1 LAAIAL
7 AVNLPEIDSM
17 QYQLVI
23 FDLAG
28 TTVRDNKDVHRILQS
43 ALLKQGVVIT
53 IEDANEVMGI
63 PKPEAIR
70 ILLEKRRDNL
80 RLITDQWIGEIHG
93 DFVADMIRF
102 YETDASVGEK
112 AGVTET
118 FRKLKSLGIKIAVNT
133 GFDRAITEA
142 LLTRLGWQRDLLID
156 YSVTSD
162 EVIRGRPFPDMIF
175 HAMKRLGV
183 DESSRVIKVGDT
195 VSDLQEG
202 HAAGCGIVVGI
213 TSGAFSAQAL
223 EKESP
228 HHLIN
233 EIPELLTLLK

>member
-1 LAAIAL
+1 M
-7 AVNLPEIDSM
+7 AVKLPEIDVM
-17 QYQLVI
+17 HYELVI

-28 TTVRDNKDVHRILQS
+28 TTVRDNKDVHRVLQS
-43 ALLKQGVVIT
+43 ALLKNDVVIT
-53 IEDANEVMGI
+53 IEEANEVMGI

-70 ILLEKRRDNL
+70 ILLEKRDYDPL
-80 RLITDQWIGEIHG
+80 SITDQWIGQIHR
-93 DFVADMIRF
+93 DFVAEMIRF

-112 AGVTET
+112 PGVTET

-133 GFDRAITEA
+133 GFDRPITEA

-175 HAMKRLGV
+175 QAMKRLGV
-183 DESSRVIKVGDT
+183 NESSHVIKVGDT

-202 HAAGCGIVVGI
+202 HAAGCGIVVGV

-223 EKESP
+223 KAENP

-233 EIPELLTLLK
+233 EIPELLSLLK

>member
-1 LAAIAL
+1 MAAVGL
-7 AVNLPEIDSM
+7 AVNLPEIGVM
-17 QYQLVI
+17 HYELVI

-28 TTVRDNKDVHRILQS
+28 TTVRDNKDVHRVLQS
-43 ALLKQGVVIT
+43 ALLKHDVVIT
-53 IEDANEVMGI
+53 IEEVNEVMGI

-70 ILLEKRRDNL
+70 ILLEKRHDPL
-80 RLITDQWIGEIHG
+80 SITEQWIGEIHR
-93 DFVADMIRF
+93 DFVAEMIRF

-112 AGVTET
+112 IGVTET

-133 GFDRAITEA
+133 GFDRPITEA

-162 EVIRGRPFPDMIF
+162 EVTRGRPFPDMIF
-175 HAMKRLGV
+175 QAMKRLGV
-183 DESSRVIKVGDT
+183 KESSHVIKVGDT

-202 HAAGCGIVVGI
+202 HAAGCGIVVGV

-223 EKESP
+223 KVENP
-228 HHLIN
+228 HHLIS
-233 EIPELLTLLK
+233 EIPELLSLLK